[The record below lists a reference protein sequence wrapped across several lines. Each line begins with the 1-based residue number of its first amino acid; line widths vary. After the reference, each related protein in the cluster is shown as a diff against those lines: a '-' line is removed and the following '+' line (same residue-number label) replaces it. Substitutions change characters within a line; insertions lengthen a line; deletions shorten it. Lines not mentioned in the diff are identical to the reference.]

1 MYTLGGERLK
11 ENVVVVVGTESEKV
25 GIHSGSNTRVTPN
38 CVFR

>member
-1 MYTLGGERLK
+1 MYMSGEERLE

-38 CVFR
+38 CVCR